1 MCFGLQHCEALEQ
14 AGKIRRN
21 GLNAMIPMQLVLEL
35 LLLKDQ
41 VPDVLEVN
49 HLVQV
54 RFFSFS
60 APDRRICSPSSDE
73 YASCC
78 CIAWCV

>member
-1 MCFGLQHCEALEQ
+1 
-14 AGKIRRN
+14 
-21 GLNAMIPMQLVLEL
+21 MIPMQLVLEL

-60 APDRRICSPSSDE
+60 APDRRICFPYGTVVPVILRLTLHVGTICEMRAVDFDMWGVLVCPVSG
-73 YASCC
+73 
-78 CIAWCV
+78 